1 MNNDRGRQTSL
12 MPEREVYP
20 MIINPDLGDY
30 YKLNEKEQ
38 KAFRKKEIESLAKQI
53 NDLPYADFTEDREKE
68 IARLLPYYTEFTN
81 LFGIDL
87 IAVARTRMQS
97 SATIMKSSPLFML
110 SMIDDDQKNTESA
123 IFFESRLEA
132 GGFKLN
138 ATSQNIVEGFSYR
151 FSVLKRQLKDKYGDY
166 EVDFPAVS
174 LDRMPLLKLQQWHMS
189 NFGNNP
195 LEENK
200 LLKNMQEIFSLRV
213 HDWFHAAV
221 IYDTA
226 STTNIFQ
233 KWSDNSFFVKH
244 FFDNPFMINYE
255 LLADKTHYLIW
266 REMFKKDGFLK
277 LKIVEMANE
286 LLKDINLMEEWIIK
300 ENGGDKEEAERIG
313 NYLAYVGLRG
323 LFNVVSFEDSD
334 LIRVVGGNDRFK
346 KVVSDY
352 LTPYKSYLGR
362 VYEGIENIPFRK
374 GKDESLSM
382 EQIFGEYVDALTEE
396 ARILR
401 AKSITTAILRID
413 LSGFGYKEILDELPK
428 EILAK
433 MENLDLDLSDYDP
446 RVFQVL
452 SANLDFIKNKYGRD
466 IYTECIRRIEVDD
479 SGYFY
484 LKVNSDEISE
494 TEGWK
499 EVLHSKKAILIQLPW
514 DYKTEFDL
522 NIKRTQNLLAEQ
534 VGSSVKIKPGEVI
547 LINIQDEKMAKEM
560 IERSV
565 VNGNFDFDKFWK
577 TLEKER
583 QRGHS
588 SLSDAYPY
596 DIEKVQK
603 VFDTPDN
610 MKKMINNNL
619 VITPSVYSTFES
631 NRKAVLALGPVSL
644 NGRSENERRRILYG
658 AIVDNHTSSKT
669 EIDIFPVDAK
679 SFDRYYKGK
688 QRLEL
693 SPFRLKNSEI
703 NMVIDGLLKSL
714 EQANSIKIYG
724 FRGKPE
730 KVKIGSSKT

>member
-38 KAFRKKEIESLAKQI
+38 KEFRVKEIETLAKQI
-53 NDLPYADFTEDREKE
+53 NDLSYADFTEDREKE
-68 IARLLPYYTEFTN
+68 ITRLLPYYTEFTN

-138 ATSQNIVEGFSYR
+138 ATSQNIIEGFSYR

-174 LDRMPLLKLQQWHMS
+174 LDRKPLLRLQQWHMS

-266 REMFKKDGFLK
+266 GEMFKKDGFLK

-286 LLKDINLMEEWIIK
+286 LLKDINSMEEWSIK
-300 ENGGDKEEAERIG
+300 ENNGDREEAERIG

-323 LFNVVSFEDSD
+323 LFNVVSFEDSE
-334 LIRVVGGNDRFK
+334 LLKAVGENDRFK
-346 KVVSDY
+346 KVVSNY

-433 MENLDLDLSDYDP
+433 MEDMDLDLSDYDP

-522 NIKRTQNLLAEQ
+522 NVTRTQNLLAEQ
-534 VGSSVKIKPGEVI
+534 VGSSVKVKPGEVI
-547 LINIQDEKMAKEM
+547 LINIQDEKMSKELVA
-560 IERSV
+560 SGL
-565 VNGNFDFDKFWK
+565 VNNILDFNLFWR

-583 QRGHS
+583 QRGHG

-596 DIEKVQK
+596 DVEKLQK
-603 VFDTPDN
+603 VFDMPDN
-610 MKKMINNNL
+610 TKKAVNNNL
-619 VITPSVYSTFES
+619 VITPGVYPTFES
-631 NRKAVLALGPVSL
+631 KRKAVLALGPVSL
-644 NGRSENERRRILYG
+644 NGRSENQRRRIMYG

-669 EIDIFPVDAK
+669 DIDIFPVDAK

-730 KVKIGSSKT
+730 KILVPEM